1 MRVRATGVSTALTD
15 RPPATPRSV
24 PRQKRNIG
32 TSHCAG
38 AGVSYARAPRET
50 GPFWFDRECHCL
62 SPEAHA
68 AQFLEDVVVP
78 WRKGNA

>member
-1 MRVRATGVSTALTD
+1 MRVRATGVSTALSD
-15 RPPATPRSV
+15 WPPAAPRSV
-24 PRQKRNIG
+24 PRQTRNVG

-38 AGVSYARAPRET
+38 AGLSYAWPFREAR
-50 GPFWFDRECHCL
+50 PYRFDRECHCL

-68 AQFLEDVVVP
+68 AQLLEDCAVP

>member
-38 AGVSYARAPRET
+38 AGVSYAWASRET
-50 GPFWFDRECHCL
+50 SPYRFDRECRCL

-68 AQFLEDVVVP
+68 AQFLEDGVGP